1 MDKGIPTLTASLL
14 SFYIFAASPPR
25 RVASRLRTVPGL
37 NIPSNLFH
45 INTPQYFHRTNFPAF
60 QVSFSKTSKA
70 EL

>member
-1 MDKGIPTLTASLL
+1 LPQV
-14 SFYIFAASPPR
+14 R
-25 RVASRLRTVPGL
+25 RAVLQAVCGQPPGL